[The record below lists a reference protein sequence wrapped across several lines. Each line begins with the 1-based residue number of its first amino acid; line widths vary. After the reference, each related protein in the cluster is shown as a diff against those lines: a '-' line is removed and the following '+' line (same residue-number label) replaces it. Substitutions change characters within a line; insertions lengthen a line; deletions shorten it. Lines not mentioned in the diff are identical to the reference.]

1 MIRIGQLLLLVSAGA
16 LWLASRMTWV
26 EVSSFSGLGQP
37 KTMTLSGAQWSTML
51 VPLAVILGVSVLKS
65 SIGPT
70 WQLRLL
76 ALIVGGVGAVTGYLA
91 IDLWRSGDIAD
102 RAARLADVPVAELVG
117 AQPHYGGA
125 VVTMFAA
132 IATLAAAVLLLRSPA
147 RDRSATDKYSAPA
160 RRREAARAQKADGAP
175 SERMMWDALD
185 EGRDPTDPDNEG
197 R

>member
-76 ALIVGGVGAVTGYLA
+76 AVIVGGVGAVTGYLA

-132 IATLAAAVLLLRSPA
+132 IATLAAVVLLLRSPA

-160 RRREAARAQKADGAP
+160 RRREAARAQNADGAP